1 MIPLSQVAKE
11 IDFLERQG
19 LPRPAAERKFW
30 ELYRIAQRWADSPLS
45 IGAMLDSLLHPKTK
59 DGMIGSVGFIRN
71 VTMVDYPESEQPSAY
86 DEFCAWWR
94 SYRKKQKINCKL

>member
-19 LPRPAAERKFW
+19 LPRPEAERKFW
-30 ELYRIAQRWADSPLS
+30 ELYRIAERLS
-45 IGAMLDSLLHPKTK
+45 NRPASFGSMLDGFLHPKTK

-71 VTMVDYPESEQPSAY
+71 AQTVDNPESEQPSAY

-94 SYRKKQKINCKL
+94 SYREKQKINCKQ